1 MGGEIAVTRLSPA
14 MASRANQVLDFIHAY
29 FASHG
34 QGPSLREM
42 AAAIRASRN
51 VAQHAIRKLAREG
64 RIHYEPGRPRGVWPL
79 SAEEE
84 ALRRLRG
91 MGYVVAD
98 GRAVIGPGMAPV
110 LDIIGAATERGVT

>member
-42 AAAIRASRN
+42 AAAIGAGKNR
-51 VAQHAIRKLAREG
+51 VQDAIRKLAREG

-98 GRAVIGPGMAPV
+98 GRAVIGPGMTPV
-110 LDIIGAATERGVT
+110 LDIVSGT